1 VELEQVPERKLAV
14 KRIDDKVK
22 RTLDR
27 PDPSLLEQKFAAT
40 VKLDLAQWGG
50 RESSSASSLYR
61 LVQAAENAGPAGTLL
76 QHTTMQNLEGMGAIL
91 NRRAKNFTY
100 GGQRETATT
109 VLNTMLDL
117 VPAKRLSAEQV
128 EFLKV
133 GDSHSHLEPVR
144 DEDGQP
150 RTYRLVCQVYGATPE
165 ACLKNIET
173 LLTVFDEGLSRP
185 AQLVLADARTKR
197 TEQFAQLM
205 QERAELEKQQA
216 EVEAQLKSDV
226 DLTPELMIGLK
237 QQQLNLEV
245 EQVGTQAK
253 IEAAQKLLTAPA
265 GKDDVAV
272 AQRAAVAA
280 AKVEAEIALA
290 SIEARRAKLNEL
302 VSSVK
307 SKAELTTKN
316 TGLTRELA
324 ALELRASQAIRS
336 VEMLDSGIAHHAP
349 FPVVDNQVVIQP
361 VEWTSP

>member
-1 VELEQVPERKLAV
+1 V

-40 VKLDLAQWGG
+40 VKLDLGKWGPSESISAGLLSRYAQPTEG
-50 RESSSASSLYR
+50 SL
-61 LVQAAENAGPAGTLL
+61 GPAGDLL
-76 QHTTMQNLEGMGAIL
+76 QQAPMQNLEGMGAIL
-91 NRRAKNFTY
+91 NRRVKNFSY

-109 VLNTMLDL
+109 VLNTMLEL

-133 GDSHSHLEPVR
+133 GDSHSHLETMR
-144 DEDGQP
+144 DEDGQS
-150 RTYRLVCQVYGATPE
+150 RTYRLVCQVYGKTPE
-165 ACLKNIET
+165 ACLKNVET

-185 AQLVLADARTKR
+185 VRLLLADARAKR
-197 TEQFAQLM
+197 AEEFAQMM
-205 QERAELEKQQA
+205 QERADLQKQQA
-216 EVEAQLKSDV
+216 EIEAQLKSDV
-226 DLTPELMIGLK
+226 DLSPELMTGLK

-245 EQVGTQAK
+245 ELVGTQAK
-253 IEAAQKLLTAPA
+253 IAAAQKLLAAPA
-265 GKDDVAV
+265 GKDEVSVAE
-272 AQRAAVAA
+272 RAAVAA
-280 AKVEAEIALA
+280 AKVDAEITLA

-307 SKAELTTKN
+307 SKTELTTKKA
-316 TGLTRELA
+316 GLTRDLS
-324 ALELRASQAIRS
+324 ALESRASQAIRI
-336 VEMLDSGIAHHAP
+336 VEMLDSGIAHNAP